1 MNQRVDFRNL
11 NELRQIS
18 YEINPLSF
26 AQGSVIFSTG
36 MTKVLCSITIENR
49 VPRFLEGQ
57 NTGWLTAEYSMLPG
71 ATNPRSSRENVN
83 KGRSKEISRLIGR
96 TLRSAVDLN
105 SLGEITINVD
115 CDVLQADGGTRT
127 ASITGSYIALYIAL
141 THLLEGQTKPIT
153 EILTP
158 TAAISVGL
166 FDGIAFLD
174 LCYEEDSRADSDF
187 NIVMGKNKG
196 TLELVEI
203 QGSAEGKRF
212 SRKSFDSV
220 LDIAT
225 KGVSELMEIQNQI
238 ITQSIS

>member
-1 MNQRVDFRNL
+1 M
-11 NELRQIS
+11 RQIS

-49 VPRFLEGQ
+49 VPVKKGQ

-71 ATNPRSSRENVN
+71 QPIPEARKMLIREIKRNFKIN
-83 KGRSKEISRLIGR
+83 GR

-127 ASITGSYIALYIAL
+127 ASITGSYIALHIAL

-196 TLELVEI
+196 ILELVEI

-225 KGVSELMEIQNQI
+225 KGVSELMEIQNKI